1 MMSDAPRASVAAPRP
16 LRADAR
22 RNFEAVLAAAKD
34 SFAENGPDASLEE
47 IARQAGVGI
56 ATLYRNFPTRSSL
69 IEAVYF
75 DEVEALCRTAEDL
88 ADLPPWDALVGW
100 LRRFVAYLA
109 TKRALIEGLNRDSDM
124 FRSAKDAMYG
134 TSEPLL
140 VRAQKSGDVR
150 DDVGIAEMMLL
161 VHGLMS
167 VNYASDDQRER
178 VLGLALDGLRPPRVT
193 AGSEVR

>member
-1 MMSDAPRASVAAPRP
+1 MADAPRASVAAPRP

-22 RNFEAVLAAAKD
+22 RNFEAVLASAKD
-34 SFAENGPDASLEE
+34 SFADNGPDASLED
-47 IARQAGVGI
+47 IARRAGVGI

-88 ADLPPWDALVGW
+88 AELPPWNALVAW

-109 TKRALIEGLNRDSDM
+109 TKRALIEGLNRDSEM

-140 VRAQKSGDVR
+140 TRAQASGDVR
-150 DDVGIAEMMLL
+150 ADVGIEDMMFL
-161 VHGLMS
+161 VHGIMS
-167 VNYASDDQRER
+167 VNYSTDEQRER

-193 AGSEVR
+193 AGSETR